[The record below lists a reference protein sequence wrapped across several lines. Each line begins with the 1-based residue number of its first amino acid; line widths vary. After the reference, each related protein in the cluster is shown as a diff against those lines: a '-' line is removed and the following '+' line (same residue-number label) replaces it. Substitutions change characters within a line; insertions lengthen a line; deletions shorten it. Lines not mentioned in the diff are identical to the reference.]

1 MGIKT
6 NIIISKIGKSEV
18 KGEFVLI
25 RDAPEVKI
33 GLSLV
38 YFWNMESSEAVC
50 VAGENASW
58 TCLGIKKLPGLP
70 CCVNNIINLY
80 WALAYFP
87 MN

>member
-1 MGIKT
+1 M
-6 NIIISKIGKSEV
+6 
-18 KGEFVLI
+18 I

-33 GLSLV
+33 GLSHI

-50 VAGENASW
+50 VAGEKRVMDLSRNQ
-58 TCLGIKKLPGLP
+58 KFPGLP

>member
-18 KGEFVLI
+18 KGQIVLI

-33 GLSLV
+33 GLSHI

-50 VAGENASW
+50 VAGE
-58 TCLGIKKLPGLP
+58 
-70 CCVNNIINLY
+70 
-80 WALAYFP
+80 
-87 MN
+87 